1 MACTAPS
8 PESHIHCPSPR
19 PLWSSFQELSEVLS
33 PGCSP
38 HFIPNKTR
46 LAVLTVCVIFSRQAW
61 RPVKRPRVTSLLCL
75 NSTRTPSLGTT
86 SSPSS
91 PPTSSGVQTNLGKS
105 PLALGSPAEAE
116 DPEFLFCF
124 SNMGRGTRALPTDLA
139 LATGPRSLG
148 TERGGHSLGPAL
160 SVPGDLGPRALEAE
174 PAWNATALAPA
185 GSISILE
192 VQPSGSWA
200 PESSRQLSLGPCPIF
215 SSRDLPNH
223 RDLSFLLQVNP
234 GAAR

>member
-1 MACTAPS
+1 MRT
-8 PESHIHCPSPR
+8 EETTKKVLDGMYCPFARITYTLPVPR

-38 HFIPNKTR
+38 HFTPNKTH
-46 LAVLTVCVIFSRQAW
+46 LAMLTVCVILSRQSW
-61 RPVKRPRVTSLLCL
+61 RPVKRPRVASLLCL

-91 PPTSSGVQTNLGKS
+91 PSPSSGVQTNLGKS

-139 LATGPRSLG
+139 I
-148 TERGGHSLGPAL
+148 GHRPQVS
-160 SVPGDLGPRALEAE
+160 GDREWRAL
-174 PAWNATALAPA
+174 TRT
-185 GSISILE
+185 
-192 VQPSGSWA
+192 
-200 PESSRQLSLGPCPIF
+200 SSLHPQ
-215 SSRDLPNH
+215 
-223 RDLSFLLQVNP
+223 
-234 GAAR
+234 